1 MKFSTRAKQL
11 TGSATMAA
19 TLLAQQRKKSGEDIV
34 LATVGEPDG
43 DIPDVARAEIIK
55 QIQSGVS
62 KYGPAQGLLPVRE
75 AVAKW
80 MSALYAQVWTSDQV
94 IISPGSKF
102 ALFSIFQM
110 LSESGDE
117 VLIPTPYWVSYESLA
132 DLAGANPVIVSCSAG
147 DNYKLS
153 AEALSRCLIE
163 NPRIKLLI
171 LNSPNNPTGAIY
183 SREELTKLSAVIER
197 HPNLLVVCDDIY
209 NQLIFSQAIRCPH
222 LLDVIS
228 DEAKKR
234 IIVVHGASK
243 SFALTGWRLGWIV
256 AEPELVSK
264 LSQFQSQ
271 TLTCIPDFIQM
282 ALIPTLNSGEEF
294 VTSLKEKIS
303 QRYKLA
309 AELLK
314 KCPAIKIYPSEGAFY
329 IWMEVLN
336 PKMTSAQLAT
346 DILEK
351 VGLALVPGSAFGYE
365 NHLRFSVTLPDDQL
379 LDGAGRL
386 VKYFAP
392 SK

>member
-1 MKFSTRAKQL
+1 
-11 TGSATMAA
+11 MAA

-43 DIPDVARAEIIK
+43 DIPEVARAEIINR
-55 QIQSGVS
+55 IQTIPS
-62 KYGPAQGLLPVRE
+62 KYGPAQGLPSVRE
-75 AVAKW
+75 EIAGW
-80 MSALYAQVWTSDQV
+80 MSKLYGQSWSPDQV
-94 IISPGSKF
+94 IVSPGSKF

-132 DLAGANPVIVSCSAG
+132 SMAGAKPVIVPCSAV

-153 AEALSRCLIE
+153 AEKLSKCLTD

-183 SREELTKLSAVIER
+183 SKEELMKLSAVIER

-209 NQLIFSQAIRCPH
+209 NQLIYSQALRCPH

-243 SFALTGWRLGWIV
+243 SFALTGWRLGWII
-256 AEPELVSK
+256 AETELVNK
-264 LSQFQSQ
+264 LAQFQSQ

-282 ALIPTLNSGEEF
+282 ALIPTLNSGGEF
-294 VTSLKEKIS
+294 VALLKERIS
-303 QRYKLA
+303 RRYKLA
-309 AELLK
+309 TDILR
-314 KCPAIKIYPSEGAFY
+314 KCPSIKIYPSEGAFY
-329 IWMEVLN
+329 IWMEVLDL
-336 PKMTSAQLAT
+336 KVTSAEMAA

-351 VGLALVPGSAFGYE
+351 VGLALVPGSAFGCE